1 MSHPPTTPSPA
12 EPAPAASFTP
22 RDPRSL
28 GPGARFA
35 LIAAAVALLRF
46 AAGFVFREP
55 WATDT
60 WPFPYAGG
68 ISHIFIASIMAA
80 GAASL
85 LSCALLRDPRAMVGV
100 GIDAVVINAPIAFL
114 ILTADEV
121 PSRLFGIGAAATAL
135 AGLAAAGW
143 FRRYAWRDTRPTP
156 IPVRLAFAVFVLALW
171 VFGGAM
177 AAGGAWSTR
186 ILPWEVPPE
195 VARIYGWTFL
205 GASTYFLYSLLVP
218 VWSNAAAQLLA
229 FLAYDLV
236 LIPPFIA
243 HFQHVTPDRLPN
255 HIAYCAAV
263 ATSAILAIVYCFI
276 LPRTRIIAPRPP
288 ASPASPAP
296 HP

>member
-1 MSHPPTTPSPA
+1 MPPHAGETSRPA
-12 EPAPAASFTP
+12 P

-28 GPGARFA
+28 SPYLRFA
-35 LIAAAVALLRF
+35 LVIAALALLRF
-46 AAGFVFREP
+46 AAGFIFREP

-68 ISHIFIASIMAA
+68 ISHQFIASIMAA

-85 LSCALLRDPRAMVGV
+85 LYCALAPDPRALFGA
-100 GIDAVVINAPIAFL
+100 GIDAAVINAPIAY
-114 ILTADEV
+114 LTLTSGQTS
-121 PSRLFGIGAAATAL
+121 SRLFGLGAAATAI
-135 AGLAAAGW
+135 AGLGVALW
-143 FRRYAWRDTRPTP
+143 SRRYAWRDSRPTP
-156 IPVRLAFAVFVLALW
+156 TPVRIAFGVFVLALW

-177 AAGGAWSTR
+177 AAGGGWSTR

-195 VARIYGWTFL
+195 VARIYGWAFL

-218 VWSNAAAQLLA
+218 VWSNAAGQLLA

-243 HFQHVTPDRLPN
+243 HFRHVTPDRLPN
-255 HIAYCAAV
+255 HIVYCAAV
-263 ATSAILAIVYCFI
+263 GTSAVLAVVYCFI
-276 LPRTRIIAPRPP
+276 LPRTRVIAARPTAP
-288 ASPASPAP
+288 AHP